1 MKNPLIPSLGL
12 AVLANV
18 LFVAPALAAVNIA
31 WVPVGNAGN
40 TADSTG
46 YGSVGYAYN
55 IGKYEVTN
63 AQYADFLNAK
73 GGSNSNGIYNAS
85 MASYGITQGGAA
97 GSYNYSV
104 TSGLENRPVVYVS
117 WYNAARFTNW
127 LGNGQGGGDMET
139 GAYTLSGNTGI
150 ITVNPGA
157 SVYLPNEDEW
167 YKAAY
172 YNGGTST
179 YSLYPNGQNTI
190 TTTDANYAGS
200 VGASTDVGSYSSDPS
215 SYGTFDQG
223 GNVWEWNDAVI
234 SGVDRGLRGGSWDD
248 NDNDGVLQSLYND
261 IGDPSDGTAFVGF
274 RVASVP
280 EPTSVVLAMVAS
292 GMLLIRR
299 KR

>member
-1 MKNPLIPSLGL
+1 
-12 AVLANV
+12 
-18 LFVAPALAAVNIA
+18 
-31 WVPVGNAGN
+31 
-40 TADSTG
+40 
-46 YGSVGYAYN
+46 
-55 IGKYEVTN
+55 
-63 AQYADFLNAK
+63 
-73 GGSNSNGIYNAS
+73 
-85 MASYGITQGGAA
+85 
-97 GSYNYSV
+97 
-104 TSGLENRPVVYVS
+104 
-117 WYNAARFTNW
+117 
-127 LGNGQGGGDMET
+127 
-139 GAYTLSGNTGI
+139 
-150 ITVNPGA
+150 
-157 SVYLPNEDEW
+157 
-167 YKAAY
+167 
-172 YNGGTST
+172 
-179 YSLYPNGQNTI
+179 
-190 TTTDANYAGS
+190 